1 MMMTGHRQRACA
13 YVQCCACNRTVIL
26 FPVDILQVS
35 LTTQLSSAIMAVP
48 AHHDKR
54 SSIEKAD
61 IERIEQ
67 VSDAPTP
74 THQLLERR
82 WRHRHHHMEDM
93 VRHLHT
99 FVPTIAAMMGKLAIQ
114 FGAPTA
120 NAWSVPAYTTA
131 NAIGF
136 LLAGANSDL
145 FGR

>member
-1 MMMTGHRQRACA
+1 MMTGHRQRACA

-99 FVPTIAAMMGKLAIQ
+99 FVDIRTL
-114 FGAPTA
+114 
-120 NAWSVPAYTTA
+120 
-131 NAIGF
+131 
-136 LLAGANSDL
+136 LLASPNNSCHDGKAGDTIRCTYSKCVVCASL
-145 FGR
+145 HNS